1 MGVACWHRD
10 TVTCRTPTLIRPLKG
25 GGDRSGVP
33 VGGKTP
39 HESLPVPAL
48 TNIADIDTI
57 RAIDRMRSSIDI
69 SPGVLCDW
77 LRDTRARSLAL
88 YGDLEGEQLL
98 GPRLAIVNPPLWE
111 LGHLAWFQEH
121 WCLRYRG
128 EGRAPAPSLIDNAD
142 ALYDSAIVAHDTR
155 WDLPLLTWENT
166 QRYLENVLER
176 VLERLAR
183 EGDNPALRYF
193 AQLAVH
199 HEDMHGEAF
208 LYTRQTLS
216 YPRPELGAVTP
227 EAVPA
232 TSAAAGDADI
242 EGGTFHLGAPEQ
254 DGFVFDNEKWS
265 HEVQVAPF
273 RIARAAVSNADFL
286 AWVEAAGYARR
297 EFWSDAGWA
306 WREQANATQPLY
318 WRKVDGAWQ
327 QREFDQ
333 WLPLR
338 EHAACVFVNWYE
350 AQAYCRFAKRRLP
363 SEAEWELAA
372 AGLEKRRYPW
382 GETAPTPRHA
392 NLDGAMTHT
401 ANVAA
406 FAAGDTPQGL
416 RQMFGNVWEWT
427 EAWFAPYP
435 GFVAD
440 PYKEYSQ
447 PWFGDHKVLRG
458 GCFATR
464 ARLLRNT
471 WRNFYTPDRRDVL
484 AGFRT
489 CAPD

>member
-1 MGVACWHRD
+1 M
-10 TVTCRTPTLIRPLKG
+10 RP
-25 GGDRSGVP
+25 
-33 VGGKTP
+33 
-39 HESLPVPAL
+39 
-48 TNIADIDTI
+48 
-57 RAIDRMRSSIDI
+57 SIDI
-69 SPGVLCDW
+69 SALVLRDW
-77 LRDTRARSLAL
+77 LKDARARSLAL
-88 YGDLEGEQLL
+88 YADLTGEQLL

-128 EGRAPAPSLIDNAD
+128 EGNALAPSLIDNAD
-142 ALYDSAIVAHDTR
+142 ALYNSAIVAHDTR
-155 WDLPLLTWENT
+155 WDLPLLTWEST

-183 EGDNPALRYF
+183 EGDDPVLRYF

-208 LYTRQTLS
+208 FYTRQTLS
-216 YPRPELGAVTP
+216 YPRPKLGVGITQAERATAV
-227 EAVPA
+227 
-232 TSAAAGDADI
+232 AGDAEI
-242 EGGTFHLGAPEQ
+242 EGGVFRLGASRE

-265 HEVQVAPF
+265 HEVEVAPF
-273 RIARAAVSNADFL
+273 RIARLAVTNADLL
-286 AWVEAAGYARR
+286 AWVAAGGYTRR

-318 WRKVDGAWQ
+318 WEKRDGAWY
-327 QREFDQ
+327 QREFDE

-338 EHAACVFVNWYE
+338 AHAACVFVNWYE

-372 AGLEKRRYPW
+372 SGFDKRRFPW
-382 GETAPTPRHA
+382 GDEPIEAHCA
-392 NLDGAMTHT
+392 NLDGARTNT
-401 ANVAA
+401 AGVSA
-406 FAAGDTPQGL
+406 FAAGDTPQGV

-427 EAWFAPYP
+427 GDWFAPYP
-435 GFVAD
+435 GFVVD

-471 WRNFYTPDRRDVL
+471 WRNFYTPDRRDVF

-489 CAPD
+489 CALDC